1 MYLVS
6 NTTCVIKNYSTT
18 FILFSGYAAISFIM
32 YGFLKLFLQYLHT
45 QAKKKK
51 LFSILELA
59 NLITA

>member
-51 LFSILELA
+51 IV
-59 NLITA
+59 